1 MFYLKC
7 NILFYTTSKK
17 LIINIRSFHKVSL
30 YKFYKNISNQNI
42 FIGWGR
48 KKSGLKAMNLAK
60 RYRVK
65 FILLEDGFIRSLNLG
80 VENSPSFSIVKDDI
94 GIYYDATMPSKL
106 ENLLNT
112 YEFKDEEIKQAKKAI
127 ELIKKY
133 KISKYNNN
141 LDIPDDYFQKDEK
154 RVLVITQ
161 TANDA
166 SLEFGLAKDFKTV
179 DMIKDAIKENPKSK
193 IYIKIHPDVLS
204 GKKQSDFNAQD
215 LPSKCVVIKEN
226 YNPIE
231 LLSHFK
237 KVYTKTSGMGF
248 EALIQEC
255 ECVCYGMP
263 FYAGWGLTKDKL
275 ECKRRMQK
283 RSLEEVFYAAYILY
297 AEYFNP
303 YLNQK
308 SNIFDTIQTL
318 AKYKDIEKANSN
330 RLFMLGFTL
339 WKRHFIKPFFKAKNN
354 KIIFLN
360 SIKSLAR
367 YKLKEDDKFF
377 IWGKKYDDNTLKN
390 LLLVKVKEQNLTNF
404 SPKVSLV
411 EDGFIRSISLGSDLT
426 RPFSLI
432 VDDKGLY
439 IDPNKPSKLEELLQN
454 EIFDENMLSRA
465 KNIIKIL
472 LENRF
477 SKYNGLKHEN
487 LKINAK
493 IGQKVILIPAQVEDD
508 ASMILGGFGLSTL
521 DLLKEVRAKNQD
533 AYIIFKPHPDVLS
546 GNRVGLKD
554 ETLILEF
561 CDEIVKDCSIDSA
574 IKIADE
580 IHTITSTSGFD
591 ALLRAK
597 KVFTYGMPFY
607 AGWGLTKDKHKC
619 ERRTRK
625 LSLEELVAGAL
636 ITYPRYINP
645 KTKTLCEIEVC
656 LDIML
661 NLQKDYFSKKHIKLA
676 IDFKTFMLRKIR
688 RFYEFLAKK

>member
-1 MFYLKC
+1 MYKKNLK
-7 NILFYTTSKK
+7 IKKDDLF
-17 LIINIRSFHKVSL
+17 F
-30 YKFYKNISNQNI
+30 
-42 FIGWGR
+42 GWGR

-60 RYRVK
+60 KYKAK

-80 VENSPSFSIVKDDI
+80 VENSPSFSMVKDDI

-112 YEFKDEEIKQAKKAI
+112 CEFKDEEIKQTKKAI

-141 LDIPDDYFQKDEK
+141 LDIPDNYFQKDEK
-154 RVLVITQ
+154 RVLIITQ

-166 SLEFGLAKDFKTV
+166 SLEFGLAKDFKTL
-179 DMIKDAIKENPKSK
+179 DMIKDAIKENPKST

-204 GKKQSDFNAQD
+204 GKKQSDLD
-215 LPSKCVVIKEN
+215 LNSLPKECILITEN
-226 YNPIE
+226 FNPIA
-231 LLSHFK
+231 LLEFFD

-248 EALIQEC
+248 EALMQEC
-255 ECVCYGMP
+255 ECICYGMP

-308 SNIFDTIQTL
+308 SNIFDIIQTL

-339 WKRHFIKPFFKAKNN
+339 WKRHFIKPFFKAKDNE
-354 KIIFLN
+354 IIFLN
-360 SIKSLAR
+360 SFKSLVR

-377 IWGKKYDDNTLKN
+377 IWGKKYDENTLKN
-390 LLLVKVKEQNLTNF
+390 LLLVKAKEQNLTNF

-454 EIFDENMLSRA
+454 EIFDENMLNRA

-477 SKYNGLKHEN
+477 SKYNGLKHED

-493 IGQKVILIPAQVEDD
+493 IGQKIILIPAQVEDD

-521 DLLKEVRAKNQD
+521 DLLKEVRSKNQD

-554 ETLILEF
+554 ETRILEF

-607 AGWGLTKDKHKC
+607 AGWGLTKDKHRC

>member
-1 MFYLKC
+1 MK
-7 NILFYTTSKK
+7 FYTTSRKLKK
-17 LIINIRSFHKVSL
+17 NIKN
-30 YKFYKNISNQNI
+30 FYKMVACSTDKNIVKEDI

-60 RYRVK
+60 KYKAK

-94 GIYYDATMPSKL
+94 GVYYDATAPSKL

-154 RVLVITQ
+154 RVLIITQ

-166 SLEFGLAKDFKTV
+166 SLEFGLSKDFKTV
-179 DMIKDAIKENPKSK
+179 DMIKDAIKENPDSK

-204 GKKQSDFNAQD
+204 GKKQSDLVINF
-215 LPSKCVVIKEN
+215 LPKECILITEN
-226 YNPIE
+226 FNPIA
-231 LLSHFK
+231 LLEFFD

-255 ECVCYGMP
+255 ECICYGMP

-297 AEYFNP
+297 SEYFNS

-318 AKYKDIEKANSN
+318 AKYKDMEKVNSN

-354 KIIFLN
+354 EIIFLN
-360 SIKSLAR
+360 SIKSLVR

-377 IWGKKYDDNTLKN
+377 IWGRRIDYNVLKTTLIKKAQDEN
-390 LLLVKVKEQNLTNF
+390 LLHF
-404 SPKVSLV
+404 IPKISLV

-454 EIFDENMLSRA
+454 EIFDENMLNRA

-477 SKYNGLKHEN
+477 SKYNGLKHED

-493 IGQKVILIPAQVEDD
+493 IGQKIILIPAQVEDD

-521 DLLKEVRAKNQD
+521 DLLKEVRSKNQD

-676 IDFKTFMLRKIR
+676 IDFKTFMFRKIR
-688 RFYEFLAKK
+688 RFYEFLTEK

>member
-1 MFYLKC
+1 MKYC
-7 NILFYTTSKK
+7 SISKK
-17 LIINIRSFHKVSL
+17 LIANVRNFYTISL
-30 YKFYKNISNQNI
+30 YKENLKINKDDLF
-42 FIGWGR
+42 FGWGR

-60 RYRVK
+60 KYKAK

-80 VENSPSFSIVKDDI
+80 VENSPSFSMVKDDI

-112 YEFKDEEIKQAKKAI
+112 YEFKGEEIKQAKKAI

-154 RVLVITQ
+154 RVLIIAQ

-179 DMIKDAIKENPKSK
+179 DMIKDAIKENPDSK

-204 GKKQSDFNAQD
+204 GKKQSDLDINS
-215 LPSKCVVIKEN
+215 LPKECILISEN
-226 YNPIE
+226 FNPIA
-231 LLSHFK
+231 LLEFFD

-248 EALIQEC
+248 EALMQEC
-255 ECVCYGMP
+255 ECICYGMP

-275 ECKRRMQK
+275 ECKRRIQK

-318 AKYKDIEKANSN
+318 AKYKDIEKVNSN

-339 WKRHFIKPFFKAKNN
+339 WKRHFIKPFFKAKDN

-360 SIKSLAR
+360 SLKSLAR
-367 YKLKEDDKFF
+367 YKLKENDKFF
-377 IWGKKYDDNTLKN
+377 IWGKRIDYNALKTTLIKKAQDEN
-390 LLLVKVKEQNLTNF
+390 LLHFT
-404 SPKVSLV
+404 PKISLV

-439 IDPNKPSKLEELLQN
+439 IDPNKASKLEELLQN
-454 EIFDENMLSRA
+454 EIFDENMLNRA

-493 IGQKVILIPAQVEDD
+493 TGQKIILIPAQVEDD

-521 DLLKEVRAKNQD
+521 DLLKEVRSKNQD

-607 AGWGLTKDKHKC
+607 AGWGLTKDKYRC

-636 ITYPRYINP
+636 IAYPRYINP

-661 NLQKDYFSKKHIKLA
+661 NLQKAYFSKKYIKLV

>member
-1 MFYLKC
+1 MKHYS
-7 NILFYTTSKK
+7 ISKK
-17 LIINIRSFHKVSL
+17 LIANVRNFYTISL
-30 YKFYKNISNQNI
+30 YKKNSKINKDDL
-42 FIGWGR
+42 FLGWGR
-48 KKSGLKAMNLAK
+48 KKSGLKAINLAK
-60 RYRVK
+60 KYKAK

-80 VENSPSFSIVKDDI
+80 VENSPSFSMVKDDI
-94 GIYYDATMPSKL
+94 GIYYDATAPSKL

-154 RVLVITQ
+154 RVLIITQ

-166 SLEFGLAKDFKTV
+166 SLEFGLAKGFKTV

-204 GKKQSDFNAQD
+204 GKKQSDLDINSLPKECILITENFNPVA
-215 LPSKCVVIKEN
+215 
-226 YNPIE
+226 
-231 LLSHFK
+231 LLEFFD

-248 EALIQEC
+248 EALMQEC
-255 ECVCYGMP
+255 ECICYGMP

-283 RSLEEVFYAAYILY
+283 RSLEEVFYVAYILY

-330 RLFMLGFTL
+330 RLFFFGFSK
-339 WKRHFIKPFFKAKNN
+339 WKRKFVKPFFIAKNN
-354 KIIFLN
+354 EIIFLDFLDCLKN
-360 SIKSLAR
+360 IQ
-367 YKLKEDDKFF
+367 LKENDKFF
-377 IWGKKYDDNTLKN
+377 IWGKRIDYNALKTTLIKKAQDEN
-390 LLLVKVKEQNLTNF
+390 LFHFT
-404 SPKVSLV
+404 PKISLV

-439 IDPNKPSKLEELLQN
+439 IDPNKASKLEELLQN
-454 EIFDENMLSRA
+454 EIFDENMLNRA

-477 SKYNGLKHEN
+477 SKYNGLKHED

-493 IGQKVILIPAQVEDD
+493 TGQKIILIPAQVEDD

-521 DLLKEVRAKNQD
+521 DLLKEVRSKNQD

-607 AGWGLTKDKHKC
+607 AGWGLTKDKYRC

-636 ITYPRYINP
+636 IAYPRYINP

-661 NLQKDYFSKKHIKLA
+661 NLQKAYFSKKYIKLA

>member
-1 MFYLKC
+1 MKYYS
-7 NILFYTTSKK
+7 ISKK
-17 LIINIRSFHKVSL
+17 LIANVRNFYIISL
-30 YKFYKNISNQNI
+30 YKKNLKINKDDL
-42 FIGWGR
+42 FFGWGR
-48 KKSGLKAMNLAK
+48 KKSGLKAMNFAK
-60 RYRVK
+60 KYKTK

-112 YEFKDEEIKQAKKAI
+112 YEIKDEEIKQAKKAI

-154 RVLVITQ
+154 RVLIITQ

-166 SLEFGLAKDFKTV
+166 SLEFGLAKDFKTL

-193 IYIKIHPDVLS
+193 IYIKTHPDVLS
-204 GKKQSDFNAQD
+204 GKKQSDLD
-215 LPSKCVVIKEN
+215 LNSLPKECILITEN
-226 YNPIE
+226 FNPIA
-231 LLSHFK
+231 LLEFFD

-248 EALIQEC
+248 EALMQGC
-255 ECVCYGMP
+255 ECICYGMP
-263 FYAGWGLTKDKL
+263 FYTGWGLTKDKL
-275 ECKRRMQK
+275 ECKRRIRK
-283 RSLEEVFYAAYILY
+283 RNLEEVFYAAYILY
-297 AEYFNP
+297 SEYFNP

-339 WKRHFIKPFFKAKNN
+339 WKRHFIKPFFKAKDNE
-354 KIIFLN
+354 IIFLN
-360 SIKSLAR
+360 SIKSLVR

-377 IWGKKYDDNTLKN
+377 IWGKKYDENTLKN
-390 LLLVKVKEQNLTNF
+390 LLLVKAKEQNLTNF

-439 IDPNKPSKLEELLQN
+439 IDPNKASKLEELLQN
-454 EIFDENMLSRA
+454 EIFDENILNRA

-493 IGQKVILIPAQVEDD
+493 IRQKIILIPAQVEDD

-521 DLLKEVRAKNQD
+521 DLLKEVRSKNQD

-661 NLQKDYFSKKHIKLA
+661 NLQKAYFSKKYIKLA

>member
-1 MFYLKC
+1 MKY
-7 NILFYTTSKK
+7 YSTSKK
-17 LIINIRSFHKVSL
+17 LITNARNFYTISL
-30 YKFYKNISNQNI
+30 YKKNLKIKKDNL
-42 FIGWGR
+42 FFGWGR

-60 RYRVK
+60 KHKAK

-80 VENSPSFSIVKDDI
+80 VENSPSFSMVKDDI

-154 RVLVITQ
+154 RVLIITQ

-166 SLEFGLAKDFKTV
+166 SLEFGLAKDFKTL
-179 DMIKDAIKENPKSK
+179 DMIKDAIKENLDSK

-204 GKKQSDFNAQD
+204 GKKQSDLDINS
-215 LPSKCVVIKEN
+215 LSKECILITEN
-226 YNPIE
+226 FNPIA
-231 LLSHFK
+231 LLEFFD

-248 EALIQEC
+248 EALMQEC
-255 ECVCYGMP
+255 ECICYGMP

-297 AEYFNP
+297 SEYFNP

-318 AKYKDIEKANSN
+318 AKYKDIEKVNSN

-339 WKRHFIKPFFKAKNN
+339 WKRHFIKPFFNAKDNE
-354 KIIFLN
+354 IIFLN
-360 SIKSLAR
+360 SIKSLVR

-377 IWGKKYDDNTLKN
+377 IWGKKYDENTLKN
-390 LLLVKVKEQNLTNF
+390 LLLVKAKEQNLTNF

-439 IDPNKPSKLEELLQN
+439 IDPNKVSKLEELLQN
-454 EIFDENMLSRA
+454 EIFDENMLNRA

-493 IGQKVILIPAQVEDD
+493 IGQKIILIPAQVEDD
-508 ASMILGGFGLSTL
+508 ASIILGGFGLSTL

-661 NLQKDYFSKKHIKLA
+661 NLQKAYFSKKYIKLA

>member
-1 MFYLKC
+1 MKHYS
-7 NILFYTTSKK
+7 ISKK
-17 LIINIRSFHKVSL
+17 LIANVSNFYTISL
-30 YKFYKNISNQNI
+30 YKKKSKINKDDLFL
-42 FIGWGR
+42 GWGR
-48 KKSGLKAMNLAK
+48 KKSGLKAINLAK
-60 RYRVK
+60 KYKAK

-80 VENSPSFSIVKDDI
+80 VENSPSFSMVKDDI
-94 GIYYDATMPSKL
+94 GIYYDATAPSKL

-112 YEFKDEEIKQAKKAI
+112 YEFKDEEIKQAKKVI

-154 RVLVITQ
+154 RVLIITQ

-179 DMIKDAIKENPKSK
+179 DMIKDAIKENPDSK

-204 GKKQSDFNAQD
+204 GKKQSDLDINS
-215 LPSKCVVIKEN
+215 LPKECILITEN
-226 YNPIE
+226 FNPIA
-231 LLSHFK
+231 LLEFFD

-248 EALIQEC
+248 EALMQGC

-297 AEYFNP
+297 SEYFNP

-339 WKRHFIKPFFKAKNN
+339 WKRYFIRPFFKAKDN

-360 SIKSLAR
+360 SLKSLAR
-367 YKLKEDDKFF
+367 YKLKENDKFF
-377 IWGKKYDDNTLKN
+377 IWGKRIDYNALKTTLIKKAQDEN
-390 LLLVKVKEQNLTNF
+390 LLHF
-404 SPKVSLV
+404 IPKISLV

-426 RPFSLI
+426 RPFSLN

-439 IDPNKPSKLEELLQN
+439 IDPNKASKLEELLQN
-454 EIFDENMLSRA
+454 EIFDENMLNRA

-493 IGQKVILIPAQVEDD
+493 IGQKIILIPAQVEDD
-508 ASMILGGFGLSTL
+508 VSMILGGFGLSTL

-607 AGWGLTKDKHKC
+607 AGWGLTKDKYRC

-625 LSLEELVAGAL
+625 LSLEELVVGAL
-636 ITYPRYINP
+636 IIYPRYINP

-661 NLQKDYFSKKHIKLA
+661 NLQKAYFSKKYIKLA

>member
-1 MFYLKC
+1 MA
-7 NILFYTTSKK
+7 NVRNFYT
-17 LIINIRSFHKVSL
+17 ISL
-30 YKFYKNISNQNI
+30 YKKKSKINKDDLFL
-42 FIGWGR
+42 GWGR
-48 KKSGLKAMNLAK
+48 KKSGLKAINLAK
-60 RYRVK
+60 KYKAK

-80 VENSPSFSIVKDDI
+80 VENSPSFSMVKDDI
-94 GIYYDATMPSKL
+94 GIYYDATAPSKL

-112 YEFKDEEIKQAKKAI
+112 YEFKDEEIKQAKKVI

-154 RVLVITQ
+154 RVLIITQ

-179 DMIKDAIKENPKSK
+179 DMIKDAIKENPDSK

-204 GKKQSDFNAQD
+204 GKKQSDLDINS
-215 LPSKCVVIKEN
+215 LPKECILITEN
-226 YNPIE
+226 FNPIA
-231 LLSHFK
+231 LLEFFD

-248 EALIQEC
+248 EALMQGC

-297 AEYFNP
+297 SEYFNP

-339 WKRHFIKPFFKAKNN
+339 WKRYFIRPFFKAKDN

-360 SIKSLAR
+360 SLKSLAR
-367 YKLKEDDKFF
+367 YKLKENDKFF
-377 IWGKKYDDNTLKN
+377 IWGKRIDYNALKTTLIKKAQDEN
-390 LLLVKVKEQNLTNF
+390 LLHF
-404 SPKVSLV
+404 IPKISLV

-426 RPFSLI
+426 RPFSLN

-439 IDPNKPSKLEELLQN
+439 IDPNKASKLEELLQN
-454 EIFDENMLSRA
+454 EIFDENMLNRA

-493 IGQKVILIPAQVEDD
+493 IGQKIILIPAQVEDD
-508 ASMILGGFGLSTL
+508 VSMILGGFGLSTL

-607 AGWGLTKDKHKC
+607 AGWDLTKDKYRC

-636 ITYPRYINP
+636 IIYPRYINP

-661 NLQKDYFSKKHIKLA
+661 NLQKAYFSKKYIKLA

>member
-1 MFYLKC
+1 M
-7 NILFYTTSKK
+7 
-17 LIINIRSFHKVSL
+17 SL
-30 YKFYKNISNQNI
+30 YKKNLKIKKDDL
-42 FIGWGR
+42 FLGWGR

-60 RYRVK
+60 KYKAK

-154 RVLVITQ
+154 RVLIITQ

-166 SLEFGLAKDFKTV
+166 SLEFGLAKDFKTL

-204 GKKQSDFNAQD
+204 GKKQSDLDINS
-215 LPSKCVVIKEN
+215 LPKECILITEN
-226 YNPIE
+226 FNPIA
-231 LLSHFK
+231 LLEFFDK
-237 KVYTKTSGMGF
+237 IYTKTSGMGF
-248 EALIQEC
+248 EALMQEC

-275 ECKRRMQK
+275 ECKRRIQK

-297 AEYFNP
+297 TEYFNP

-308 SNIFDTIQTL
+308 SDIFNTIKTL
-318 AKYKDIEKANSN
+318 VQYKDIEKANSN

-339 WKRHFIKPFFKAKNN
+339 WKRYFIKPFFKAKDNE
-354 KIIFLN
+354 IIFLN
-360 SIKSLAR
+360 SLKSLVR
-367 YKLKEDDKFF
+367 YKLKENDKFF
-377 IWGKKYDDNTLKN
+377 IWGKRIDYNTLKN
-390 LLLVKVKEQNLTNF
+390 TLIKKAQDENLLHF
-404 SPKVSLV
+404 APKISLV

-439 IDPNKPSKLEELLQN
+439 IDPNKPSKLEKLLQN
-454 EIFDENMLSRA
+454 EIFDENMLNRA

-521 DLLKEVRAKNQD
+521 DLLKEVRTKNQD

-561 CDEIVKDCSIDSA
+561 CDEVVKDCSIDSA

-619 ERRTRK
+619 ARRTRK

-661 NLQKDYFSKKHIKLA
+661 NLQKAYFSKKYIKLA

>member
-1 MFYLKC
+1 MKYYS
-7 NILFYTTSKK
+7 ISKK
-17 LIINIRSFHKVSL
+17 LIANVRNFYTISL
-30 YKFYKNISNQNI
+30 YKKNLKIKKDDL
-42 FIGWGR
+42 FFGWGR

-60 RYRVK
+60 KYKAK

-80 VENSPSFSIVKDDI
+80 VENSPSFSMVKDDI
-94 GIYYDATMPSKL
+94 GIYYDATAPSKL

-154 RVLVITQ
+154 RVLIITQ

-166 SLEFGLAKDFKTV
+166 SLEFGLAKGFKTV

-204 GKKQSDFNAQD
+204 GKKQSDLDINS
-215 LPSKCVVIKEN
+215 LPKECILITEN
-226 YNPIE
+226 FNPIA
-231 LLSHFK
+231 LLEFFD

-248 EALIQEC
+248 EALMQGC

-297 AEYFNP
+297 SEYFNP
-303 YLNQK
+303 YLNQE

-318 AKYKDIEKANSN
+318 AKYKDIEKVNSN

-339 WKRHFIKPFFKAKNN
+339 WKRHFIKPFFNAKDNEM
-354 KIIFLN
+354 IFLN
-360 SIKSLAR
+360 SLKSLAG
-367 YKLKEDDKFF
+367 YKLKENDKFF
-377 IWGKKYDDNTLKN
+377 IWGKRIDYNTLKST
-390 LLLVKVKEQNLTNF
+390 LVKKAQDEDLSNFTPKISLT
-404 SPKVSLV
+404 

-432 VDDKGLY
+432 IDDKGLY
-439 IDPNKPSKLEELLQN
+439 IDPNKASKLEEHLQN
-454 EIFDENMLSRA
+454 EIFDENMLNRA

-493 IGQKVILIPAQVEDD
+493 IGQKIILIPAQVEDD

-521 DLLKEVRAKNQD
+521 DLLKEVRSKNQD

-619 ERRTRK
+619 KRRTRK

-636 ITYPRYINP
+636 IIYPRYINP

-661 NLQKDYFSKKHIKLA
+661 NLQKAYFSKKHIKLA

>member
-1 MFYLKC
+1 MSYEK
-7 NILFYTTSKK
+7 YSTSKK
-17 LIINIRSFHKVSL
+17 LIANVRNFYTISL
-30 YKFYKNISNQNI
+30 YKENLKIKEDDLF
-42 FIGWGR
+42 FGWGR

-60 RYRVK
+60 KHKAK

-80 VENSPSFSIVKDDI
+80 VENSPSFSMVKDDI

-154 RVLVITQ
+154 RVLIITQ

-204 GKKQSDFNAQD
+204 GKKQSDLDINF
-215 LPSKCVVIKEN
+215 LPKECILITEN
-226 YNPIE
+226 FNPIA
-231 LLSHFK
+231 LLEFFD

-248 EALIQEC
+248 EALMQGC

-297 AEYFNP
+297 SEYFNP

-318 AKYKDIEKANSN
+318 AKYKDIEKVNSN

-339 WKRHFIKPFFKAKNN
+339 WKRHFIKPFFNAKDNE
-354 KIIFLN
+354 IIFLN
-360 SIKSLAR
+360 SLKSLAG
-367 YKLKEDDKFF
+367 YKLKENDKFF
-377 IWGKKYDDNTLKN
+377 IWGKRIDYNTLKST
-390 LLLVKVKEQNLTNF
+390 LVKKAQDEDLSNFTPKISLT
-404 SPKVSLV
+404 

-432 VDDKGLY
+432 IDDKGLY
-439 IDPNKPSKLEELLQN
+439 IDPNKASKLEEHLQN
-454 EIFDENMLSRA
+454 EIFDENMLNRA

-493 IGQKVILIPAQVEDD
+493 IGQKIILIPAQVEDD

-521 DLLKEVRAKNQD
+521 DLLKEVRSKNQD

-619 ERRTRK
+619 KRRTRK

-636 ITYPRYINP
+636 IIYPRYINP

-661 NLQKDYFSKKHIKLA
+661 NLQKAYFSKKHIKLA

>member
-1 MFYLKC
+1 MKY
-7 NILFYTTSKK
+7 YSTSKK
-17 LIINIRSFHKVSL
+17 LITNVKNFYTIFL
-30 YKFYKNISNQNI
+30 YKKNLKINKDDL
-42 FIGWGR
+42 FFGWGR

-60 RYRVK
+60 KYNTK

-80 VENSPSFSIVKDDI
+80 VENSPSFSMVKDDI

-112 YEFKDEEIKQAKKAI
+112 YEFKGEEIKQAKKAI

-154 RVLVITQ
+154 RVLIIAQ

-179 DMIKDAIKENPKSK
+179 DMVKDAIKENPDSK

-204 GKKQSDFNAQD
+204 GKKQSDLDINS
-215 LPSKCVVIKEN
+215 LPKECILISEN
-226 YNPIE
+226 FNPIA
-231 LLSHFK
+231 LLEFFD

-297 AEYFNP
+297 SEYFNP

-318 AKYKDIEKANSN
+318 AKYKSIEKANSN

-339 WKRHFIKPFFKAKNN
+339 WKRYFIKPFFKAKNN
-354 KIIFLN
+354 EIIFLN

-377 IWGKKYDDNTLKN
+377 IWGKKYDENTLKN
-390 LLLVKVKEQNLTNF
+390 LLLVKAKEQNLTSF
-404 SPKVSLV
+404 TPKVSLV

-439 IDPNKPSKLEELLQN
+439 IDPNKVSKLEELLQN
-454 EIFDENMLSRA
+454 EIFDKNMLNRA
-465 KNIIKIL
+465 KNIIKTL

-477 SKYNGLKHEN
+477 SKYNGLKHED

-521 DLLKEVRAKNQD
+521 DLLKEVRSKNQD

-607 AGWGLTKDKHKC
+607 AGWGLTKDKYRC

-661 NLQKDYFSKKHIKLA
+661 NLQKAYFSKKYIKLA
-676 IDFKTFMLRKIR
+676 IDFKTFILRKIR

>member
-1 MFYLKC
+1 NKDD
-7 NILFYTTSKK
+7 LF
-17 LIINIRSFHKVSL
+17 L
-30 YKFYKNISNQNI
+30 
-42 FIGWGR
+42 GWGR
-48 KKSGLKAMNLAK
+48 KKSGLKAINLAK
-60 RYRVK
+60 KYKAK

-80 VENSPSFSIVKDDI
+80 VENSPSFSMVKDDI
-94 GIYYDATMPSKL
+94 GIYYDATAPSKL

-112 YEFKDEEIKQAKKAI
+112 YEFKDEEIKQAKKVI

-154 RVLVITQ
+154 RVLIITQ

-179 DMIKDAIKENPKSK
+179 DMIKDAIKENPDSK

-204 GKKQSDFNAQD
+204 GKKQSDLDINS
-215 LPSKCVVIKEN
+215 LPKECILITEN
-226 YNPIE
+226 FNPIA
-231 LLSHFK
+231 LLEFFD

-248 EALIQEC
+248 EALMQGC

-297 AEYFNP
+297 SEYFNP

-339 WKRHFIKPFFKAKNN
+339 WKRYFIRPFFKAKDN

-360 SIKSLAR
+360 SLKSLAR
-367 YKLKEDDKFF
+367 YKLKENDKFF
-377 IWGKKYDDNTLKN
+377 IWGKRIDYNALKTTLIKKAQDEN
-390 LLLVKVKEQNLTNF
+390 LLHF
-404 SPKVSLV
+404 IPKISLV

-426 RPFSLI
+426 RPFSLN

-439 IDPNKPSKLEELLQN
+439 IDPNKASKLEELLQN
-454 EIFDENMLSRA
+454 EIFDENMLNRA

-493 IGQKVILIPAQVEDD
+493 IGQKIILIPAQVEDD
-508 ASMILGGFGLSTL
+508 VSMILGGFGLSTL

-607 AGWGLTKDKHKC
+607 AGWGLTKDKYRC

-636 ITYPRYINP
+636 IIYPRYINP

-661 NLQKDYFSKKHIKLA
+661 NLQKAYFSKKYIKLA

>member
-1 MFYLKC
+1 MKYYS
-7 NILFYTTSKK
+7 ISKK
-17 LIINIRSFHKVSL
+17 LIANVRNFYTISL
-30 YKFYKNISNQNI
+30 YKKNLKIKKDDL
-42 FIGWGR
+42 FFGWGR

-60 RYRVK
+60 KYKAK

-80 VENSPSFSIVKDDI
+80 VENSPSFSMVKDDI
-94 GIYYDATMPSKL
+94 GIYYDATAPSKL

-112 YEFKDEEIKQAKKAI
+112 YEFKDEEIKQAKKVI

-154 RVLVITQ
+154 RVLIITQ

-179 DMIKDAIKENPKSK
+179 DMIKDAIKENPDSK

-204 GKKQSDFNAQD
+204 GKKQSDLDINS
-215 LPSKCVVIKEN
+215 LPKECILITEN
-226 YNPIE
+226 FNPIA
-231 LLSHFK
+231 LLEFFD

-248 EALIQEC
+248 EALMQGC

-297 AEYFNP
+297 SEYFNP

-339 WKRHFIKPFFKAKNN
+339 WKRYFIRPFFKAKDN

-360 SIKSLAR
+360 SLKSLAR
-367 YKLKEDDKFF
+367 YKLKENDKFF
-377 IWGKKYDDNTLKN
+377 IWGKRIDYNALKTTLIKKAQDEN
-390 LLLVKVKEQNLTNF
+390 LLHF
-404 SPKVSLV
+404 IPKISLV

-426 RPFSLI
+426 RPFSLN

-439 IDPNKPSKLEELLQN
+439 IDPNKASKLEELLQN
-454 EIFDENMLSRA
+454 EIFDENMLNRA

-493 IGQKVILIPAQVEDD
+493 IGQKIILIPAQVEDD
-508 ASMILGGFGLSTL
+508 VSMILGGFGLSTL

-607 AGWGLTKDKHKC
+607 AGWDLTKDKYRC

-636 ITYPRYINP
+636 IIYPRYINP
-645 KTKTLCEIEVC
+645 KTKTLCEI
-656 LDIML
+656 
-661 NLQKDYFSKKHIKLA
+661 
-676 IDFKTFMLRKIR
+676 
-688 RFYEFLAKK
+688 

>member
-1 MFYLKC
+1 MSSYS
-7 NILFYTTSKK
+7 TSKK
-17 LIINIRSFHKVSL
+17 LITNVKNFYTIFL
-30 YKFYKNISNQNI
+30 YKKNLKINKDNL
-42 FIGWGR
+42 FFGWGR

-60 RYRVK
+60 KYNTK

-80 VENSPSFSIVKDDI
+80 VENSPSFSMVKDDI
-94 GIYYDATMPSKL
+94 GIYYDGTMPSKL

-141 LDIPDDYFQKDEK
+141 LDIPDDFFQKDEK
-154 RVLVITQ
+154 RVLIITQ

-166 SLEFGLAKDFKTV
+166 SLEFGFAKDFKTV
-179 DMIKDAIKENPKSK
+179 DMIKDAIKENPDSK

-204 GKKQSDFNAQD
+204 GKKQSDLVINS
-215 LPSKCVVIKEN
+215 LPKECILITEN
-226 YNPIE
+226 FNPIA
-231 LLSHFK
+231 LLEFFD

-318 AKYKDIEKANSN
+318 AKYKSIEKANSN

-354 KIIFLN
+354 EIIFLN
-360 SIKSLAR
+360 SIKSLVR

-377 IWGKKYDDNTLKN
+377 IWGRRIDYNVLKTTLIKKAQDEN
-390 LLLVKVKEQNLTNF
+390 LLHF
-404 SPKVSLV
+404 IPKISLV

-454 EIFDENMLSRA
+454 EIFDENMLNRA

-477 SKYNGLKHEN
+477 SKYNGLKHED

-493 IGQKVILIPAQVEDD
+493 IGQKIILIPAQVEDD

-521 DLLKEVRAKNQD
+521 DLLKEVRSKNQD

-661 NLQKDYFSKKHIKLA
+661 NLQKAYFSKKHIKLA
-676 IDFKTFMLRKIR
+676 IDFKTFILRKIR
-688 RFYEFLAKK
+688 RFYEFLTKK

>member
-1 MFYLKC
+1 MSSYS
-7 NILFYTTSKK
+7 ISKK
-17 LIINIRSFHKVSL
+17 LIANARNFYSIFL
-30 YKFYKNISNQNI
+30 YKKNLKINKDDL
-42 FIGWGR
+42 FFGWGR

-60 RYRVK
+60 KYNTK

-80 VENSPSFSIVKDDI
+80 VENSPSFSMVKDDI

-112 YEFKDEEIKQAKKAI
+112 YEFKDEELKQAKKVI

-154 RVLVITQ
+154 RVLIITQ

-179 DMIKDAIKENPKSK
+179 DMIKDAIKENPDSK

-204 GKKQSDFNAQD
+204 GKKQSDLD
-215 LPSKCVVIKEN
+215 IKSLPKECILITEN
-226 YNPIE
+226 FNPIA
-231 LLSHFK
+231 LLEFFD

-248 EALIQEC
+248 EALMQGC

-297 AEYFNP
+297 SEYFNP

-318 AKYKDIEKANSN
+318 AKYKDIEKVNSN
-330 RLFMLGFTL
+330 KLFMLGFTL
-339 WKRHFIKPFFKAKNN
+339 WKRHFIKPFFRAKDNE
-354 KIIFLN
+354 IIFLN
-360 SIKSLAR
+360 SIKSLVR

-377 IWGKKYDDNTLKN
+377 IWGKKYDENTLKN
-390 LLLVKVKEQNLTNF
+390 LLLVKAKEQNLTNF
-404 SPKVSLV
+404 TPKVSLV

-454 EIFDENMLSRA
+454 EIFDENMLNRA

-493 IGQKVILIPAQVEDD
+493 TGQKIILIPAQVEDD

-521 DLLKEVRAKNQD
+521 DLLKEVRSKNQD

-607 AGWGLTKDKHKC
+607 AGWGLTKDKYRC

-636 ITYPRYINP
+636 IAYPRYINP

-661 NLQKDYFSKKHIKLA
+661 NLQKAYFSKKYIKLT

>member
-1 MFYLKC
+1 MYKKNLK
-7 NILFYTTSKK
+7 IKKDDLF
-17 LIINIRSFHKVSL
+17 F
-30 YKFYKNISNQNI
+30 
-42 FIGWGR
+42 GWGR

-60 RYRVK
+60 KYKAK

-80 VENSPSFSIVKDDI
+80 VENSPSFSMVKDDI
-94 GIYYDATMPSKL
+94 GIYYDATAPSKL

-154 RVLVITQ
+154 RVLIITQ

-179 DMIKDAIKENPKSK
+179 DMIKDAVKENPKSK

-204 GKKQSDFNAQD
+204 GKKQSDLDINS
-215 LPSKCVVIKEN
+215 LPKECILITEN
-226 YNPIE
+226 FNPIA
-231 LLSHFK
+231 LLEFFD

-248 EALIQEC
+248 EALMQEC
-255 ECVCYGMP
+255 ECICYGMP

-297 AEYFNP
+297 SEYFNP

-318 AKYKDIEKANSN
+318 AKYKDIEKVNSN
-330 RLFMLGFTL
+330 KLFMLGFTL
-339 WKRHFIKPFFKAKNN
+339 WKRHFIKPFFKAKDNE
-354 KIIFLN
+354 IIFLN
-360 SIKSLAR
+360 SIKSLVR

-377 IWGKKYDDNTLKN
+377 IWGKKYDENTLKN
-390 LLLVKVKEQNLTNF
+390 LLLVKAKEQNLTNF
-404 SPKVSLV
+404 TPKVSLV

-454 EIFDENMLSRA
+454 EIFDENMLNRA

-493 IGQKVILIPAQVEDD
+493 TGQKIILIPAQVEDD

-521 DLLKEVRAKNQD
+521 DLLKEVRSKNQD

-607 AGWGLTKDKHKC
+607 AGWGLTKDKYRC

-636 ITYPRYINP
+636 IAYPRYINP

-661 NLQKDYFSKKHIKLA
+661 NLQKDYFSKKYIKLV

>member
-1 MFYLKC
+1 MKY
-7 NILFYTTSKK
+7 YSTSKK
-17 LIINIRSFHKVSL
+17 LITNVKNFYTIFL
-30 YKFYKNISNQNI
+30 YKKNLKINKDDL
-42 FIGWGR
+42 FFGWGR

-60 RYRVK
+60 KYNTK

-80 VENSPSFSIVKDDI
+80 VENSPSFSMVKDDI

-112 YEFKDEEIKQAKKAI
+112 YEFKGEEIKQAKKAI

-154 RVLVITQ
+154 RVLIIAQ

-179 DMIKDAIKENPKSK
+179 DMIKDAIKENPDSK

-204 GKKQSDFNAQD
+204 GKKQSDLDINS
-215 LPSKCVVIKEN
+215 LPKECILITEN
-226 YNPIE
+226 FNPIA
-231 LLSHFK
+231 LLEFFD

-297 AEYFNP
+297 SEYFNP

-339 WKRHFIKPFFKAKNN
+339 WKRYFIKPFFKAKNN
-354 KIIFLN
+354 EIIFLN

-377 IWGKKYDDNTLKN
+377 IWGKKYDENTLKN
-390 LLLVKVKEQNLTNF
+390 LLLVKAKEQNLTSF
-404 SPKVSLV
+404 TPKVSLV

-439 IDPNKPSKLEELLQN
+439 IDPNKVSKLEELLQS
-454 EIFDENMLSRA
+454 EIFDKNMLNRA
-465 KNIIKIL
+465 KNIIKTL

-477 SKYNGLKHEN
+477 SKYNGLKHED

-521 DLLKEVRAKNQD
+521 DLLKEVRSKNQD

-607 AGWGLTKDKHKC
+607 AGWGLTKDKYRC

-661 NLQKDYFSKKHIKLA
+661 NLQKAYFSKKYIKLA
-676 IDFKTFMLRKIR
+676 IDFKTFILRKIR

>member
-1 MFYLKC
+1 MKY
-7 NILFYTTSKK
+7 YSASKK
-17 LIINIRSFHKVSL
+17 LIANARNFYTISL
-30 YKFYKNISNQNI
+30 YKKNLKIKKDDL
-42 FIGWGR
+42 FFGWGR

-60 RYRVK
+60 KYKAK

-80 VENSPSFSIVKDDI
+80 VEDSPSFSMVKDDI

-112 YEFKDEEIKQAKKAI
+112 CEFKDEEIKQAKKAI

-141 LDIPDDYFQKDEK
+141 LDIPDNYFQKDEK
-154 RVLVITQ
+154 RVLIITQ

-166 SLEFGLAKDFKTV
+166 SLEFGLAKDFKTL
-179 DMIKDAIKENPKSK
+179 DMIKDAIKENPKST

-204 GKKQSDFNAQD
+204 GKKQSDLD
-215 LPSKCVVIKEN
+215 LNSLPKECILITEN
-226 YNPIE
+226 FNPIA
-231 LLSHFK
+231 LLEFFD

-248 EALIQEC
+248 EALMQEC
-255 ECVCYGMP
+255 ECICYGMP

-297 AEYFNP
+297 SEYFNP

-318 AKYKDIEKANSN
+318 AKYKDIEKVNSN
-330 RLFMLGFTL
+330 KLFMLGFTL
-339 WKRHFIKPFFKAKNN
+339 WKRHFIKPFFKAKDNE
-354 KIIFLN
+354 IIFLN
-360 SIKSLAR
+360 SIKSLVR

-377 IWGKKYDDNTLKN
+377 IWGKKYDENTLKN
-390 LLLVKVKEQNLTNF
+390 LLLVKAKEQNLTNF
-404 SPKVSLV
+404 TPKVSLV

-454 EIFDENMLSRA
+454 EIFDENMLNRA

-493 IGQKVILIPAQVEDD
+493 TGQKIILIPAQVEDD

-521 DLLKEVRAKNQD
+521 DLLKEVRSKNQD

-607 AGWGLTKDKHKC
+607 AGWGLTKDKYRC

-636 ITYPRYINP
+636 IAYPRYINP

-661 NLQKDYFSKKHIKLA
+661 NLQKDYFSKKYI
-676 IDFKTFMLRKIR
+676 
-688 RFYEFLAKK
+688 

>member
-1 MFYLKC
+1 
-7 NILFYTTSKK
+7 KK
-17 LIINIRSFHKVSL
+17 LIANVRNFYTISL
-30 YKFYKNISNQNI
+30 YKENLKINKDDLF
-42 FIGWGR
+42 FGWGR

-60 RYRVK
+60 KYKAK

-80 VENSPSFSIVKDDI
+80 VENSPSFSMVKDDI

-112 YEFKDEEIKQAKKAI
+112 YEFKGEEIKQAKKAI

-154 RVLVITQ
+154 RVLIIAQ

-179 DMIKDAIKENPKSK
+179 DMIKDAIKENPDSK

-204 GKKQSDFNAQD
+204 GKKQSDLDINS
-215 LPSKCVVIKEN
+215 LPKECILISEN
-226 YNPIE
+226 FNPIA
-231 LLSHFK
+231 LLEFFD

-297 AEYFNP
+297 SEYFNP

-339 WKRHFIKPFFKAKNN
+339 WKRYFIKPFFKAKNN
-354 KIIFLN
+354 EIIFLN

-377 IWGKKYDDNTLKN
+377 IWGKKYDENTLKN
-390 LLLVKVKEQNLTNF
+390 LLLVKAKEQNLTNF
-404 SPKVSLV
+404 TPKVSLV

-439 IDPNKPSKLEELLQN
+439 IDPNKVSKLEELLQN
-454 EIFDENMLSRA
+454 EIFDKNMLNRA
-465 KNIIKIL
+465 KNIIKTL

-477 SKYNGLKHEN
+477 SKYNGLKHED

-521 DLLKEVRAKNQD
+521 DLLKEVRSKNQD

-607 AGWGLTKDKHKC
+607 AGWGLTKDKYRC

-636 ITYPRYINP
+636 IIYPRYINP

-661 NLQKDYFSKKHIKLA
+661 NLQKAYFSKKYIKLA
-676 IDFKTFMLRKIR
+676 IDFKTFILRKIR

>member
-1 MFYLKC
+1 MKYYS
-7 NILFYTTSKK
+7 ISKK
-17 LIINIRSFHKVSL
+17 LIANVRNFYTISL
-30 YKFYKNISNQNI
+30 YKKNLKIKKDDL
-42 FIGWGR
+42 FFGWGR

-60 RYRVK
+60 KYKAK

-80 VENSPSFSIVKDDI
+80 VENSPSFSMVKDDI
-94 GIYYDATMPSKL
+94 GIYYDATAPSKL

-154 RVLVITQ
+154 RVLIITQ

-166 SLEFGLAKDFKTV
+166 SLEFGLAKGFKTV

-204 GKKQSDFNAQD
+204 GKKQSDLDINS
-215 LPSKCVVIKEN
+215 LPKECILITEN
-226 YNPIE
+226 FNPIA
-231 LLSHFK
+231 LLEFFD

-248 EALIQEC
+248 EALMQGC

-297 AEYFNP
+297 SEYFNP
-303 YLNQK
+303 YLNQE

-318 AKYKDIEKANSN
+318 AKYKDIEKINSN

-339 WKRHFIKPFFKAKNN
+339 WKRHFIKPFFNAKDNE
-354 KIIFLN
+354 IIFLN
-360 SIKSLAR
+360 SLKSLAG
-367 YKLKEDDKFF
+367 YKLKENDKFF
-377 IWGKKYDDNTLKN
+377 IWGKRIDYNTLKST
-390 LLLVKVKEQNLTNF
+390 LVKKAQDEDLSNFTPKISLT
-404 SPKVSLV
+404 

-432 VDDKGLY
+432 IDDKGLY
-439 IDPNKPSKLEELLQN
+439 IDPNKASKLEEHLQN
-454 EIFDENMLSRA
+454 EIFDENMLNRA

-493 IGQKVILIPAQVEDD
+493 IGQKIILIPAQVEDD

-607 AGWGLTKDKHKC
+607 AGWGLTKDKYRC

-636 ITYPRYINP
+636 IIYPRYINP

-661 NLQKDYFSKKHIKLA
+661 NLQKAYFSKKYIKLA

>member
-1 MFYLKC
+1 MKHYS
-7 NILFYTTSKK
+7 ISKK
-17 LIINIRSFHKVSL
+17 LIANVRNFYTISL
-30 YKFYKNISNQNI
+30 YKKKSKINKDDLFL
-42 FIGWGR
+42 GWGR
-48 KKSGLKAMNLAK
+48 KKSGLKAINLAK
-60 RYRVK
+60 KYKAK

-80 VENSPSFSIVKDDI
+80 VENSPSFSMVKDDI
-94 GIYYDATMPSKL
+94 GIYYDATAPSKL

-112 YEFKDEEIKQAKKAI
+112 YEFKDEEIKQAKKVI

-154 RVLVITQ
+154 RVLIITQ

-179 DMIKDAIKENPKSK
+179 DMIKDAIKENPDSK

-204 GKKQSDFNAQD
+204 GKKQSDLDINS
-215 LPSKCVVIKEN
+215 LPKECILITEN
-226 YNPIE
+226 FNPIA
-231 LLSHFK
+231 LLEFFD

-248 EALIQEC
+248 EALMQGC

-297 AEYFNP
+297 SEYFNP

-339 WKRHFIKPFFKAKNN
+339 WKRYFIRPFFKAKDN

-360 SIKSLAR
+360 SLKSLAR
-367 YKLKEDDKFF
+367 YKLKENDKFF
-377 IWGKKYDDNTLKN
+377 IWGKRIDYNALKTTLIKKAQDEN
-390 LLLVKVKEQNLTNF
+390 LLHF
-404 SPKVSLV
+404 IPKISLV

-426 RPFSLI
+426 RPFSLN

-439 IDPNKPSKLEELLQN
+439 IDPNKASKLEELLQN
-454 EIFDENMLSRA
+454 EIFDENMLNRA

-493 IGQKVILIPAQVEDD
+493 IGQKIILIPAQVEDD
-508 ASMILGGFGLSTL
+508 VSMILGGFGLSTL

-607 AGWGLTKDKHKC
+607 AGWDLTKDKYRC

-636 ITYPRYINP
+636 IIYPRYINP

-661 NLQKDYFSKKHIKLA
+661 NLQKAYFSKKYIKLA
-676 IDFKTFMLRKIR
+676 IDFKTFMLR
-688 RFYEFLAKK
+688 

>member
-1 MFYLKC
+1 MKY
-7 NILFYTTSKK
+7 YSTSKK
-17 LIINIRSFHKVSL
+17 LIANARNFYSIFL
-30 YKFYKNISNQNI
+30 YKKNLKINKDDL
-42 FIGWGR
+42 FFGWGR
-48 KKSGLKAMNLAK
+48 KKSGLKAINLAK
-60 RYRVK
+60 KHKAK

-80 VENSPSFSIVKDDI
+80 VENSPSFSMVKDDI

-112 YEFKDEEIKQAKKAI
+112 YEFKDEEVKQAKKAI

-154 RVLVITQ
+154 RVLIITQ

-204 GKKQSDFNAQD
+204 GKKQSDLDIISLSKECILITENFNLIA
-215 LPSKCVVIKEN
+215 
-226 YNPIE
+226 
-231 LLSHFK
+231 LLEFFD

-248 EALIQEC
+248 EALMQEC

-297 AEYFNP
+297 TEYFNP

-318 AKYKDIEKANSN
+318 AKYKGIEKANSN

-339 WKRHFIKPFFKAKNN
+339 WKRYFIKPFFKAKDNE
-354 KIIFLN
+354 IIFLN
-360 SIKSLAR
+360 SIKSLVR

-377 IWGKKYDDNTLKN
+377 IWGKKYDENTLKN
-390 LLLVKVKEQNLTNF
+390 LLLTKAKEQNLTNF

-454 EIFDENMLSRA
+454 EIFDENMLNRA

-493 IGQKVILIPAQVEDD
+493 IGQKIILIPAQVEDD

-546 GNRVGLKD
+546 GNRMGLKD
-554 ETLILEF
+554 ETLILKF

-661 NLQKDYFSKKHIKLA
+661 NLQKDYFSKSYLKIIIDLRNFLLRRMRRIVENIIK
-676 IDFKTFMLRKIR
+676 
-688 RFYEFLAKK
+688 

>member
-1 MFYLKC
+1 MKY
-7 NILFYTTSKK
+7 YSTSKK
-17 LIINIRSFHKVSL
+17 LITNVKNFYTIFL
-30 YKFYKNISNQNI
+30 YKKNLKINKDDL
-42 FIGWGR
+42 FFGWGR

-60 RYRVK
+60 KYNTK

-80 VENSPSFSIVKDDI
+80 VENSPSFSMVKDDI

-112 YEFKDEEIKQAKKAI
+112 YEFKGEEIKQAKKAI

-154 RVLVITQ
+154 RVLIIAQ

-179 DMIKDAIKENPKSK
+179 DMIKDAIKENPDSK

-204 GKKQSDFNAQD
+204 GKKQSDLDINS
-215 LPSKCVVIKEN
+215 LPKECILISEN
-226 YNPIE
+226 FNPIA
-231 LLSHFK
+231 LLEFFD

-297 AEYFNP
+297 SEYFNP

-318 AKYKDIEKANSN
+318 AKYKSIEKANSN

-339 WKRHFIKPFFKAKNN
+339 WKRYFIKPFFKAKNN
-354 KIIFLN
+354 EIIFLN

-377 IWGKKYDDNTLKN
+377 IWGKKYDENTLKN
-390 LLLVKVKEQNLTNF
+390 LLLVKAKEQNLTSF
-404 SPKVSLV
+404 TPKVSLV

-439 IDPNKPSKLEELLQN
+439 IDPNKVSKLEELLQN
-454 EIFDENMLSRA
+454 EIFDKNMLNRA
-465 KNIIKIL
+465 KNIIKTL

-477 SKYNGLKHEN
+477 SKYNGLKHED

-574 IKIADE
+574 IKIANE

-661 NLQKDYFSKKHIKLA
+661 NLQKAYFSKKYIKLA

>member
-1 MFYLKC
+1 MKY
-7 NILFYTTSKK
+7 YSASKK
-17 LIINIRSFHKVSL
+17 LIANARNFYTISL
-30 YKFYKNISNQNI
+30 YKKNLKIKKDDL
-42 FIGWGR
+42 FFGWGR

-60 RYRVK
+60 KYKAK

-80 VENSPSFSIVKDDI
+80 VENSPSFSMVKDDI
-94 GIYYDATMPSKL
+94 GIYYDATAPSKL

-154 RVLVITQ
+154 RVLIITQ

-179 DMIKDAIKENPKSK
+179 DMIKDAVKENPKSK

-204 GKKQSDFNAQD
+204 GKKQSDLDINS
-215 LPSKCVVIKEN
+215 LPKECILITEN
-226 YNPIE
+226 FNPIA
-231 LLSHFK
+231 LLEFFD

-248 EALIQEC
+248 EALMQEC
-255 ECVCYGMP
+255 ECICYGMP

-297 AEYFNP
+297 SEYFNP

-318 AKYKDIEKANSN
+318 AKYKDIEKVNSN
-330 RLFMLGFTL
+330 KLFMLGFTL
-339 WKRHFIKPFFKAKNN
+339 WKRHFIKPFFKAKDNE
-354 KIIFLN
+354 IIFLN
-360 SIKSLAR
+360 SIKSLVR

-377 IWGKKYDDNTLKN
+377 IWGKKYDENTLKN
-390 LLLVKVKEQNLTNF
+390 LLLVKAKEQNLTNF
-404 SPKVSLV
+404 TPKVSLV

-439 IDPNKPSKLEELLQN
+439 IDPNKASKLEELLQN
-454 EIFDENMLSRA
+454 EIFDENMLNRA

-477 SKYNGLKHEN
+477 SKYNGLKHED

-493 IGQKVILIPAQVEDD
+493 TGQKIILIPAQVEDD

-521 DLLKEVRAKNQD
+521 DLLKEVRSKNQD

-607 AGWGLTKDKHKC
+607 AGWGLTKDKYRC

-636 ITYPRYINP
+636 IAYPRYINP

-661 NLQKDYFSKKHIKLA
+661 NLQKAYFSKKYIKLA
-676 IDFKTFMLRKIR
+676 IDFKTFILRKIR

>member
-1 MFYLKC
+1 M
-7 NILFYTTSKK
+7 
-17 LIINIRSFHKVSL
+17 SL
-30 YKFYKNISNQNI
+30 YKKKSKINKDDLFL
-42 FIGWGR
+42 GWGR
-48 KKSGLKAMNLAK
+48 KKSGLKAINLAK
-60 RYRVK
+60 KYKAK

-80 VENSPSFSIVKDDI
+80 VENSPSFSMVKDDI
-94 GIYYDATMPSKL
+94 GIYYDATAPSKL

-112 YEFKDEEIKQAKKAI
+112 YEFKDEEIKQAKKVI

-154 RVLVITQ
+154 RVLIITQ

-179 DMIKDAIKENPKSK
+179 DMIKDAIKENPDSK

-204 GKKQSDFNAQD
+204 GKKQSDLDINS
-215 LPSKCVVIKEN
+215 LPKECILITEN
-226 YNPIE
+226 FNPIA
-231 LLSHFK
+231 LLEFFD

-248 EALIQEC
+248 EALMQGC

-297 AEYFNP
+297 SEYFNP

-339 WKRHFIKPFFKAKNN
+339 WKRYFIRPFFKAKDN

-360 SIKSLAR
+360 SLKSLAR
-367 YKLKEDDKFF
+367 YKLKENDKFF
-377 IWGKKYDDNTLKN
+377 IWGKRIDYNALKTTLIKKAQDEN
-390 LLLVKVKEQNLTNF
+390 LLHF
-404 SPKVSLV
+404 IPKISLV

-426 RPFSLI
+426 RPFSLN

-439 IDPNKPSKLEELLQN
+439 IDPNKASKLEELLQN
-454 EIFDENMLSRA
+454 EIFDENMLNRA

-493 IGQKVILIPAQVEDD
+493 IGQKIILIPAQVEDD
-508 ASMILGGFGLSTL
+508 VSMILGGFGLSTL

-607 AGWGLTKDKHKC
+607 AGWDLTKDKYRC

-636 ITYPRYINP
+636 IIYPRYINP

-661 NLQKDYFSKKHIKLA
+661 NLQKAYFSKKYIKLA

>member
-1 MFYLKC
+1 Y
-7 NILFYTTSKK
+7 YSTSKK
-17 LIINIRSFHKVSL
+17 LIANVRNFYTISL
-30 YKFYKNISNQNI
+30 YKKNLKINKDDL
-42 FIGWGR
+42 FFGWGR

-60 RYRVK
+60 KYKAK

-80 VENSPSFSIVKDDI
+80 VENSPSFSMVKDDI

-154 RVLVITQ
+154 RVLIITQ

-204 GKKQSDFNAQD
+204 GKKQSDLDINS
-215 LPSKCVVIKEN
+215 LPKECILITEN
-226 YNPIE
+226 FNPIA
-231 LLSHFK
+231 LLEFFD

-248 EALIQEC
+248 EALMQEC
-255 ECVCYGMP
+255 ECICYGMP

-297 AEYFNP
+297 SEYFNP

-318 AKYKDIEKANSN
+318 AKYKDIEKVNSN

-339 WKRHFIKPFFKAKNN
+339 WKRHFIKPFFNAKDNE
-354 KIIFLN
+354 IIFLN
-360 SIKSLAR
+360 SLKSLAR
-367 YKLKEDDKFF
+367 YKLKENDKFF
-377 IWGKKYDDNTLKN
+377 IWGKKYDENTLKN
-390 LLLVKVKEQNLTNF
+390 LLLTKAKEQNLTNF
-404 SPKVSLV
+404 TPKISLV

-439 IDPNKPSKLEELLQN
+439 IDPNKASKLEELLQN
-454 EIFDENMLSRA
+454 EIFDENILNRA

-493 IGQKVILIPAQVEDD
+493 IGQKIILIPAQVEDD

-554 ETLILEF
+554 ETRILEF

-597 KVFTYGMPFY
+597 KVFIYGMPFY
-607 AGWGLTKDKHKC
+607 AGWGLTKDKYKC

-636 ITYPRYINP
+636 IAYPRYINP

-661 NLQKDYFSKKHIKLA
+661 NLQKAYFSKKHIKLA

>member
-1 MFYLKC
+1 MKYYS
-7 NILFYTTSKK
+7 ISKK
-17 LIINIRSFHKVSL
+17 LIANVRNFYTISL
-30 YKFYKNISNQNI
+30 YKKNLKIKKDDL
-42 FIGWGR
+42 FFGWGR

-60 RYRVK
+60 KYKAK

-94 GIYYDATMPSKL
+94 GVYYDATAPSKL

-154 RVLVITQ
+154 RVLIITQ

-166 SLEFGLAKDFKTV
+166 SLEFGLSKDFKTV
-179 DMIKDAIKENPKSK
+179 DMIKDAIKENPDSK

-204 GKKQSDFNAQD
+204 GKKQSDLVINF
-215 LPSKCVVIKEN
+215 LPKECILITEN
-226 YNPIE
+226 FNPIA
-231 LLSHFK
+231 LLEFFD

-255 ECVCYGMP
+255 ECICYGMP

-297 AEYFNP
+297 SEYFNS

-318 AKYKDIEKANSN
+318 AKYKDMEKVNSN

-354 KIIFLN
+354 EIIFLN
-360 SIKSLAR
+360 SIKSLVR

-377 IWGKKYDDNTLKN
+377 IWGRRIDYNVLKTTLIKKAQDEN
-390 LLLVKVKEQNLTNF
+390 LLHF
-404 SPKVSLV
+404 IPKISLV

-454 EIFDENMLSRA
+454 EIFDENMLNRA

-477 SKYNGLKHEN
+477 SKYNGLKHED

-493 IGQKVILIPAQVEDD
+493 IGQKIILIPAQVEDD

-521 DLLKEVRAKNQD
+521 DLLKEVRSKNQD

-676 IDFKTFMLRKIR
+676 IDFKTFMFRKIR
-688 RFYEFLAKK
+688 RFYEFLTEK